1 MGQILLVRHAQASFG
16 SDDYD
21 RLSELGFTQASL
33 LGRWFESC
41 DTPID
46 RAMAGAMRRH
56 HETAR
61 QCLEQRGAS
70 GAPELNT
77 DPRLNEFDH
86 VEVFDVY
93 RQSLLDAPAG
103 NPHEQHS
110 EQDGQAAPLSA
121 VQLQRMFAAAMERWM
136 SSRHDGDYRDS
147 WQAFRARCLDAFEE
161 MASGTPRAKAIVV
174 FTSGGVIAAICQRLL
189 DLTDKATREL
199 NWSLANTG
207 VTRVLFSEG
216 RRGLGYLNSTAHF
229 DAARVPHLLTYR

>member
-46 RAMAGAMRRH
+46 RVMAGVMRRH

-61 QCLEQRGAS
+61 QCLEQRGAP

-86 VEVFDVY
+86 VEVFEVY
-93 RQSLLDAPAG
+93 RQSL
-103 NPHEQHS
+103 
-110 EQDGQAAPLSA
+110 QDGQAAPLSA
-121 VQLQRMFAAAMERWM
+121 VQLQRMFATAMERWM
-136 SSRHDGDYRDS
+136 SGRHDSDYRDS

-189 DLTDKATREL
+189 DLTDKATHEL

>member
-46 RAMAGAMRRH
+46 RVMAGVMRRH

-61 QCLEQRGAS
+61 QCLEQRGAP

-86 VEVFDVY
+86 VEVFEVY
-93 RQSLLDAPAG
+93 RQSL
-103 NPHEQHS
+103 
-110 EQDGQAAPLSA
+110 QDGQAAPLSA
-121 VQLQRMFAAAMERWM
+121 VQLQRMFATAMERWM
-136 SSRHDGDYRDS
+136 SGRHDSDYRDS

-216 RRGLGYLNSTAHF
+216 RCGLGYLNSTAHF